1 MPMSVSVSLK
11 LWTLTTITRKKCLL
25 ARGCGIVVC
34 SRLLFLSNPLK
45 QQHETYWTRARQAFL
60 FLISVSCVLRTVSW
74 ILTGWLHLRRATLLS
89 YIAWPRFSEITVCA
103 SVTLFPLRTRSVQ
116 KQQHDTGSW
125 GGLLMLTGSGPSRF
139 AQPPPNLIAL

>member
-11 LWTLTTITRKKCLL
+11 LWTLTTITRKECLL
-25 ARGCGIVVC
+25 ARGCGIIVC
-34 SRLLFLSNPLK
+34 SRLLFLSNALK

-60 FLISVSCVLRTVSW
+60 FLISVSYVLTTLSW
-74 ILTGWLHLRRATLLS
+74 ILTGWLHLRQATLLS

-125 GGLLMLTGSGPSRF
+125 GGFLTLTGSWPSRF
-139 AQPPPNLIAL
+139 ALWGNIII